1 MTTRFMEQQVAA
13 DAGEE
18 EIERLLRFFAS
29 EEGDAAG
36 RGIAQR
42 GRDFI
47 WENLRMSDVDCY
59 WRTLLERYSRLLDFE
74 PKKGKDYVEVTE

>member
-1 MTTRFMEQQVAA
+1 MTDTFTEQVDA

-18 EIERLLRFFAS
+18 EIEQLLRFFAS

-36 RGIAQR
+36 RRIAQR

-47 WENLRMSDVDCY
+47 WEKLRISDVECY
-59 WRTLLERYSRLLDFE
+59 WRTLLERYSQLLDFE
-74 PKKGKDYVEVTE
+74 PKKRKDYVEVTE